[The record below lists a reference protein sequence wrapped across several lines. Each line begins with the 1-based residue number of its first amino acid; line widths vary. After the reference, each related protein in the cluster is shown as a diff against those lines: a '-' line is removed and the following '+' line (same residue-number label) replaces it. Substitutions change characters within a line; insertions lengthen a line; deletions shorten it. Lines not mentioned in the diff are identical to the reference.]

1 MKCVYPC
8 LLRFEEGFGY
18 SVIFPDFGGGTQG
31 KTLYEALE
39 MAENFLGFAIT
50 SSIEDGDEIPNPTPI
65 EKINA
70 PLGTTLSFIRI
81 DTEEYLNKESV
92 RQSKEKSLNDKV
104 VA

>member
-18 SVIFPDFGGGTQG
+18 SVVFPDFGGGTQG

-50 SSIEDGDEIPNPTPI
+50 SSIEDDEEIPIPTPFEEI
-65 EKINA
+65 QT
-70 PLGTTLSFIRI
+70 PLNTLISFIKI
-81 DTEEYLNKESV
+81 DTEEYLKKENA
-92 RQSKEKSLNDKV
+92 RQSKENSVPEKG